1 MMKQLSLLFFS
12 LAILANLTTSH
23 VLAQNPSQGAG
34 ARSSGSSMTNNQTS
48 SNIQITDHVA
58 RVNGLNMHYLRAGQG
73 DPLVLLHGW
82 PQHSLMWR
90 KIMPALAERYTVIAP
105 DLRGAGGSSITA
117 SGYDKRTMA
126 TDVYALVRQLG
137 LEGIFLV
144 GYDHGAGVAYQY
156 ASAHPAEVR
165 RLAIL
170 DYAMPGFGYEKAMQP
185 SPDWDSGSNWQLAFF
200 TVPDVAERFITGQER
215 ELLSWFF
222 WHISC
227 NPSAVSQN
235 DFEEYVRQI
244 SKPGALRA
252 GINYY
257 AAVWQDWQDMEHH
270 KESARR
276 KLRMPVLA
284 VGGECSGGAG
294 IAQSMQPLAENVQGA
309 VIKQAGHWL
318 ADENPSAL
326 TRQLLTFFGEEQRG
340 PRP

>member
-1 MMKQLSLLFFS
+1 MMKQLTLLCLS
-12 LAILANLTTSH
+12 LAILVNLTTSH
-23 VLAQNPSQGAG
+23 VWAQNRSEGVG
-34 ARSSGSSMTNNQTS
+34 WRSSISTTNNQTS
-48 SNIQITDHVA
+48 SNTQITDHVA
-58 RVNGLNMHYLRAGQG
+58 RVNGLNIHYLRAGTG

-90 KIMPALAERYTVIAP
+90 KLMPALAERYTVIAP
-105 DLRGAGGSSITA
+105 DLRGAGGSSIPA
-117 SGYDKRTMA
+117 AGYDKRTMA

-137 LEGIFLV
+137 FERIFLV

-200 TVPDVAERFITGQER
+200 TVPDVAERFIVGQER
-215 ELLSWFF
+215 ELLTWFF

-257 AAVWQDWQDMEHH
+257 AAVWQDMEHH
-270 KESARR
+270 KETARR

-294 IAQSMQPLAENVQGA
+294 IAQSMQPLAENVRGV
-309 VIKQAGHWL
+309 VIERAGHWL
-318 ADENPSAL
+318 TDERPDAL
-326 TRQLLTFFGEEQRG
+326 TRQLLTFFGEK
-340 PRP
+340 

>member
-1 MMKQLSLLFFS
+1 MIKRLTLLCLS
-12 LAILANLTTSH
+12 LAILVSIITSH
-23 VLAQNPSQGAG
+23 AFAQNRSEG
-34 ARSSGSSMTNNQTS
+34 ARTRSSVSSTTNNQTT
-48 SNIQITDHVA
+48 SNIQITNHVA
-58 RVNGLNMHYLRAGQG
+58 RVNGLNIHYLRAGQG

-90 KIMPALAERYTVIAP
+90 KIMPALAEHYTVIAP
-105 DLRGAGGSSITA
+105 DLRGSGGSSIPVA
-117 SGYDKRTMA
+117 GYDKRTMA
-126 TDVYALVRQLG
+126 QDVYGLVRQLG
-137 LEGIFLV
+137 FERIFLV

-156 ASAHPAEVR
+156 ANAHPIEVR

-170 DYAMPGFGYEKAMQP
+170 EYAMPGFGYEKAMQP

-200 TVPDVAERFITGQER
+200 TVPDVAERFMMGQER

-257 AAVWQDWQDMEHH
+257 ATVWRDMENH

-284 VGGECSGGAG
+284 VGGECSGAAG
-294 IAQSMQPLAENVQGA
+294 IAQSMQPLATNVQGA
-309 VIKQAGHWL
+309 VIEQAGHWL
-318 ADENPSAL
+318 TDENPNAL
-326 TRQLLTFFGEEQRG
+326 TRQLLTFFGEEQRE